1 MPLLTSPI
9 DGSPM
14 KEIER
19 YGIKLDMC
27 ATSGGIWFDK
37 GEVEK
42 LIHFVREEAIK
53 EQSNNYHGSDDEGE
67 GGEGF
72 GFFTRKDK
80 SSNHNKNTQP
90 QKRRRESPLSDLLD
104 IFEF

>member
-27 ATSGGIWFDK
+27 TTSGGIWFDK

-53 EQSNNYHGSDDEGE
+53 EQTDMQYNHSVSANLGADKRSHYQDHQAVHKK
-67 GGEGF
+67 
-72 GFFTRKDK
+72 RK
-80 SSNHNKNTQP
+80 
-90 QKRRRESPLSDLLD
+90 RETPLSDLLD

>member
-19 YGIKLDMC
+19 YGIKLDLC
-27 ATSGGIWFDK
+27 PASGGVWFDK

-42 LIHFVREEAIK
+42 LIHYVQEETAKEAANDAVYDNAQSMDMRDHKPNRNYLGRKKRE
-53 EQSNNYHGSDDEGE
+53 
-67 GGEGF
+67 
-72 GFFTRKDK
+72 
-80 SSNHNKNTQP
+80 
-90 QKRRRESPLSDLLD
+90 RENPLSDLFD
-104 IFEF
+104 MFEL

>member
-27 ATSGGIWFDK
+27 PTSGGIWFDK

-53 EQSNNYHGSDDEGE
+53 ELQNSGQSTGANEGRAHHDRGRHSNNTPHKK
-67 GGEGF
+67 
-72 GFFTRKDK
+72 RK
-80 SSNHNKNTQP
+80 
-90 QKRRRESPLSDLLD
+90 RENPLAELLD

>member
-19 YGIKLDMC
+19 YGIKLDLC
-27 ATSGGIWFDK
+27 STSGGIWFDK

-42 LIHFVREEAIK
+42 LIHYVREETLKDMNQGAAPMAVGDRGY
-53 EQSNNYHGSDDEGE
+53 QGAAPM
-67 GGEGF
+67 
-72 GFFTRKDK
+72 RK
-80 SSNHNKNTQP
+80 
-90 QKRRRESPLSDLLD
+90 KRERENPLAELFEM
-104 IFEF
+104 FEF

>member
-27 ATSGGIWFDK
+27 TTSGGIWFDK

-53 EQSNNYHGSDDEGE
+53 EQADMQYNHSAAANAATDNRSHSKDHQAVYKK
-67 GGEGF
+67 
-72 GFFTRKDK
+72 RK
-80 SSNHNKNTQP
+80 
-90 QKRRRESPLSDLLD
+90 RENPLSDLLD

>member
-27 ATSGGIWFDK
+27 PTSGGIWFDK

-53 EQSNNYHGSDDEGE
+53 EQNNNCHGFGEDEQGS
-67 GGEGF
+67 EGF
-72 GFFTRKDK
+72 GFFSRKDK
-80 SSNHNKNTQP
+80 SSNYNKNTHP
-90 QKRRRESPLSDLLD
+90 QKRRKESPLSDLLD

>member
-14 KEIER
+14 NEIER

-27 ATSGGIWFDK
+27 PTSGGIWFDK

-42 LIHFVREEAIK
+42 LIHFVREETIK
-53 EQSNNYHGSDDEGE
+53 EQGE
-67 GGEGF
+67 GSQAFHPKDSHTGHRDQ
-72 GFFTRKDK
+72 TDIRK
-80 SSNHNKNTQP
+80 
-90 QKRRRESPLSDLLD
+90 KRRKENPLSELMD

>member
-1 MPLLTSPI
+1 MPLLSSPI

-19 YGIKLDMC
+19 YGIKLDLC
-27 ATSGGIWFDK
+27 PTSGGVWFDK

-42 LIHFVREEAIK
+42 LIHYVREETIK
-53 EQSNNYHGSDDEGE
+53 EMSE
-67 GGEGF
+67 GGSEQ
-72 GFFTRKDK
+72 RSHDHQ
-80 SSNHNKNTQP
+80 SMRDHDRP
-90 QKRRRESPLSDLLD
+90 IRKRRERENPLAELFD

>member
-9 DGSPM
+9 DGTPM

-27 ATSGGIWFDK
+27 STSGGIWFDK

-53 EQSNNYHGSDDEGE
+53 EQNDTYQGSGDGQEDRDD
-67 GGEGF
+67 
-72 GFFTRKDK
+72 GFFSRKEK
-80 SSNHNKNTQP
+80 SSLHNTKNKP
-90 QKRRRESPLSDLLD
+90 LKRKRENPLADLLD